1 MQAAEALSLLQ
12 WLGAELQALPQGQRA
27 EALRLPLLLGGKLTS
42 RVAARALR
50 ALLLPP
56 QSAAAASPSAP
67 SSISPDEPVA
77 PERSPVSRV
86 QSPRCVI
93 PHNTELCCG
102 SVDDATSHH
111 TRRSPWRTVSAAV
124 KKDPGDAVC
133 SCSPETVAIRQAAT
147 TTPAAGSEDMFSAP
161 DLAAPSASISAPPL
175 PSAAQVVRVSGHS
188 ATCRLQS
195 YPSFVCPHTIE
206 VGVRDLRLAHTICM
220 GLHMPIAVRSAPV
233 SLTATG
239 ASTLCI

>member
-67 SSISPDEPVA
+67 SSISQDEPVA

-86 QSPRCVI
+86 QSPRYVI
-93 PHNTELCCG
+93 SHDTELCRG
-102 SVDDATSHH
+102 GVNDATLHRTRSASHAARCLRPL
-111 TRRSPWRTVSAAV
+111 RRIA
-124 KKDPGDAVC
+124 DFLC
-133 SCSPETVAIRQAAT
+133 SCSPETVTIRQAAT
-147 TTPAAGSEDMFSAP
+147 TTPAGGSEDMFSAP
-161 DLAAPSASISAPPL
+161 DLAAPSATIPAPPL
-175 PSAAQVVRVSGHS
+175 PSAAQVIRLSGHR
-188 ATCRLQS
+188 AICRLQIS
-195 YPSFVCPHTIE
+195 LFC
-206 VGVRDLRLAHTICM
+206 
-220 GLHMPIAVRSAPV
+220 V
-233 SLTATG
+233 S
-239 ASTLCI
+239 SHV